1 MNVAQVYKQR
11 WQIELLHKQLK
22 QNFSLKYFLGDNSNA
37 VIIQLLAALIAN
49 LLLIILRKKLKRKW
63 AFSNI
68 ASFIRI
74 NLINYLNL
82 FFFLGNPEKDWI
94 HEINLAQSEFDFETG

>member
-1 MNVAQVYKQR
+1 MSI
-11 WQIELLHKQLK
+11 QIW
-22 QNFSLKYFLGDNSNA
+22 
-37 VIIQLLAALIAN
+37 AALIAN
-49 LLLIILRKKLKRKW
+49 LVLVILRKKLKRHW

-82 FFFLGNPEKDWI
+82 ISFLENPEKDWKQ
-94 HEINLAQSEFDFETG
+94 EINLAQSKFDFETG